1 VAVIDVEQYADP
13 MAAFEAVFAQAG
25 DGAPFDHTAMTLAT
39 VDAGGRPGAR
49 VVLLHGLDRR
59 GFVFFTNYESRKG
72 RDITANPQAAL
83 CFYWPWLDRQV
94 RIEGRLTRID
104 GAESDAYFAT
114 RPRGK
119 QAGAWAS
126 EQSRPLASR
135 DALDAACRE
144 IEARHAGGDIP
155 RPPFWGGY
163 RLAPDRIE
171 FWKAGGSR
179 LHDRFLFTKT
189 NEGWTRERLAP

>member
-1 VAVIDVEQYADP
+1 MASIDVEQYTDP

-25 DGAPFDHTAMTLAT
+25 EGAPFDHTAMTLAT
-39 VDAGGRPGAR
+39 ADAGGRPAAR
-49 VVLLHGLDRR
+49 VVLLHGLDAR
-59 GFVFFTNYESRKG
+59 GFVFFTNYDSRKG
-72 RDITANPQAAL
+72 RDIAANPHAAL
-83 CFYWPWLDRQV
+83 CFYWPWQDRQV
-94 RIEGRLTRID
+94 RIEGRLTPID
-104 GAESDAYFAT
+104 GAESDAYFAS

-135 DALDAACRE
+135 EALDAACQA
-144 IEARHAGGDIP
+144 IDARYAGRDIP

-171 FWKAGGSR
+171 FWKAGEYR
-179 LHDRFLFTKT
+179 LHDRFLITKT
-189 NEGWTRERLAP
+189 SDSWTRARLAP